1 LPTEATKTA
10 APLFL
15 QKNIEEGV
23 VNPNLAVVFDEAQ
36 LSEAIHK
43 EADSGSGCAN
53 HLRQDFLA
61 DLWNHRLGLAVLAEL
76 GEQ

>member
-1 LPTEATKTA
+1 
-10 APLFL
+10 
-15 QKNIEEGV
+15 

-36 LSEAIHK
+36 FSEAIHK
-43 EADSGSGCAN
+43 KTYSGSRCAN

-61 DLWNHRLGLAVLAEL
+61 DLWNHRLGFAVLAEL